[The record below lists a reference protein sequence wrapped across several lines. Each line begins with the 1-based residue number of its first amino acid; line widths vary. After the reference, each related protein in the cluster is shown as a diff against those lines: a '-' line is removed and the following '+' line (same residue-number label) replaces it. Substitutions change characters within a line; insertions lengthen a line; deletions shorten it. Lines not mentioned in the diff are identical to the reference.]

1 MLKLR
6 HALLILS
13 VFSSIFFSIF
23 TSPVLFAKNF
33 DVIAHRGA
41 SGYLPEHTLEAATL
55 AFAMGPDFIEQ
66 DAVITKDG
74 IAVVLHD
81 IHLETVTNVEQV
93 FPNRARE
100 DGRFYALDFTL
111 AELRTLQV
119 HERANNNGEQ
129 VFTKRYTG
137 NIANFTV
144 ATLEEHYEL
153 ITQLNRE
160 FNTDVGVYTEVKSPA
175 WHAEQGVD
183 ASQIV
188 IASLTRFNLSNKD
201 ANSYLQC
208 FDFNEIKRIRTE
220 LNYAG
225 KVVLLMGENS
235 WGESTTDYNWVK
247 SEAGMKVVA
256 NYADG
261 LGPWLGQ
268 LLDEQA
274 MTAGKVVPAAWVEFA
289 HNEGFVIHP
298 YTFRQDALPPG
309 MTETQLLN
317 TLKHVVKVDGVFT
330 DHVPPVKAWLEA
342 QSE

>member
-1 MLKLR
+1 MLKIR
-6 HALLILS
+6 HALLTFSLS
-13 VFSSIFFSIF
+13 ISIFA
-23 TSPVLFAKNF
+23 SPVLLAKDF

-55 AFAMGPDFIEQ
+55 AFAMNPDFIEQ

-93 FPNRARE
+93 FPERARK

-119 HERANNNGEQ
+119 HERANSKGEQ

-137 NIANFTV
+137 NTANFTV

-160 FNTDVGVYTEVKSPA
+160 FNTNVGVYTEVKSPA
-175 WHAEQGVD
+175 WHNEQGVD

-188 IASLTRFNLSNKD
+188 IASLTRFNLANKD

-208 FDFNEIKRIRTE
+208 FDFDEIKRIRKD

-225 KVVLLMGENS
+225 KVVMLIGENS
-235 WGESTTDYNWVK
+235 WGESTTDYDWIK
-247 SEAGMKVVA
+247 SEAGMKEVA
-256 NYADG
+256 DYADG

-268 LLDEQA
+268 LLDPQA
-274 MTAGKVVPAAWVEFA
+274 MEAGKLVPASWVEYA
-289 HNEGFVIHP
+289 HSEGFIIHP

-309 MTETQLLN
+309 MTAEQLLS
-317 TLKHVVKVDGVFT
+317 TLKHVVNVDGVFT

-342 QSE
+342 QGE

>member
-1 MLKLR
+1 MLKIR
-6 HALLILS
+6 HALLTFSLS
-13 VFSSIFFSIF
+13 ISIFA
-23 TSPVLFAKNF
+23 SPVLLAKDF

-55 AFAMGPDFIEQ
+55 AFAMNPDFIEQ

-93 FPNRARE
+93 FPERARK

-119 HERANNNGEQ
+119 HERANSKGEQ

-137 NIANFTV
+137 NTANFTV

-160 FNTDVGVYTEVKSPA
+160 FNTNVGVYTEVKSPA
-175 WHAEQGVD
+175 WHNEQGVD

-188 IASLTRFNLSNKD
+188 IASLTRFNLANKD

-208 FDFNEIKRIRTE
+208 FDFDEIKRIRKD

-225 KVVLLMGENS
+225 KVVMLIGENS
-235 WGESTTDYNWVK
+235 WGESTTDYDWIK
-247 SEAGMKVVA
+247 SEAGMKEVA

-261 LGPWLGQ
+261 LG
-268 LLDEQA
+268 LLDPQA
-274 MTAGKVVPAAWVEFA
+274 MEAGKLVPASWVEYA
-289 HNEGFVIHP
+289 HSEGFIIHP

-309 MTETQLLN
+309 MTAEQLLS
-317 TLKHVVKVDGVFT
+317 TLKHVVNVDGVFT

-342 QSE
+342 QGE